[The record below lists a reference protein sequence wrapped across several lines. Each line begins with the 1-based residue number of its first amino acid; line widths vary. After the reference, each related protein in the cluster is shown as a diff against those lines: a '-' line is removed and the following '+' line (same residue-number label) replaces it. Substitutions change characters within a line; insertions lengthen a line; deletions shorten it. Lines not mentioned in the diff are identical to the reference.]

1 MMTSI
6 LDQSG
11 DVTRQDFFRFAKLY
25 DLPAYV
31 KQASQGDIFDRDSKL
46 PATVFADVRNREF
59 KCATAADT
67 WVSWL
72 YFLEKAQ
79 PRLHHKIASWIEQR
93 LTDFASYWSID
104 DDIRS
109 LREKHAQLNAG
120 GVSDDDYMIVWASEN
135 GDKIRK
141 YPLTNPGE
149 TFKAAEW
156 FLEYRDHFPYH
167 DRKVM
172 ATKLREKAAEYCV
185 VFNDNVETALDR
197 QAGNGTYVP
206 TKAAQFIRN
215 RIAAAPTNTDP
226 KMIEGLTKLADA
238 IAINGHLATDPSTV
252 SNLCHTIDTF
262 DRVTKLAGHY
272 TNLLPRP
279 EDVLCEALYKQ
290 AKAALDEACQL
301 TTGTVYNMQDFG
313 NLKLSELRDAFGND
327 IADACADGMLVDPK
341 KAAEVL
347 GTLPRPD
354 AVILDSVMEQCSIRP
369 MGKAAT
375 AVERPAFDL
384 LRQLASLGG

>member
-11 DVTRQDFFRFAKLY
+11 DITRQDFVRYAKLY
-25 DLPAYV
+25 DLPDYV
-31 KQASQGDIFDRDSKL
+31 KQANQSSIFERESRQ

-72 YFLEKAQ
+72 YFLENGRPQ
-79 PRLHHKIASWIEQR
+79 LHHKLAAWIEER
-93 LTDFASYWSID
+93 LTDFADYWNIGD
-104 DDIRS
+104 DVKA
-109 LREKHAQLNAG
+109 LREKHATLNTG
-120 GVSDDDYMIVWASEN
+120 GLSDNDYMIVWADES
-135 GDKIRK
+135 GKK
-141 YPLTNPGE
+141 VQKCPLTNPGE
-149 TFKAAEW
+149 TCKAAEW
-156 FLEYRDHFPYH
+156 FLKYRDHFPYH

-172 ATKLREKAAEYCV
+172 ATKLQEKAAAYCV
-185 VFNDNVETALDR
+185 VFDDATEQALDR
-197 QAGNGTYVP
+197 QACNGTYVP

-215 RIAAAPTNTDP
+215 RVAAAPQGTDI
-226 KMIEGLTKLADA
+226 KMVEGLTKLAEA
-238 IAINGHLATDPSTV
+238 VAVNGHLASDASTV
-252 SNLCHTIDTF
+252 ANLCHTIDTF

-290 AKAALDEACQL
+290 ARSALDEACQL
-301 TTGTVYNMQDFG
+301 TTGTVYNKQDFG
-313 NLKLSELRDAFGND
+313 SLKLSELRDVFGNE
-327 IADACADGMLVDPK
+327 IAEACADGMLVDPT

-347 GTLPRPD
+347 STLPRPD
-354 AVILDSVMEQCSIRP
+354 AVLLDSVMEECGIGP

-375 AVERPAFDL
+375 AVDRPAFEL
-384 LRQLASLGG
+384 LRQLATLSG